1 MLSEFAADAVLG
13 ILLPFAI
20 TALHY
25 RSGDVQ
31 PRTQA
36 QITKN
41 RHTTVF
47 LYRSVAKLSERAGV
61 LGEDAGNEAPGRICN
76 KHGGHEDANE
86 EIAVL
91 YSMKLKDMPI
101 ERDIWERFYAQMITA
116 LIIIIFPR
124 KRYYIFIIL
133 AGEFLKT
140 SRNLTESLLSPG
152 HDLFQMVENICL
164 VLDAHHEMY
173 CLFAV

>member
-1 MLSEFAADAVLG
+1 MHVVQ
-13 ILLPFAI
+13 
-20 TALHY
+20 H
-25 RSGDVQ
+25 Q

-41 RHTTVF
+41 RHTTVL

-91 YSMKLKDMPI
+91 FAH
-101 ERDIWERFYAQMITA
+101 RA
-116 LIIIIFPR
+116 LHLGKILCPNDHCVVIRTFPR
-124 KRYYIFIIL
+124 KRYY
-133 AGEFLKT
+133 
-140 SRNLTESLLSPG
+140 LS
-152 HDLFQMVENICL
+152 F
-164 VLDAHHEMY
+164 
-173 CLFAV
+173 

>member
-1 MLSEFAADAVLG
+1 MNSG
-13 ILLPFAI
+13 IRLMKPLLVFFQAMI
-20 TALHY
+20 TGLN
-25 RSGDVQ
+25 Q
-31 PRTQA
+31 PSTQA

-91 YSMKLKDMPI
+91 FAHRALHMP
-101 ERDIWERFYAQMITA
+101 
-116 LIIIIFPR
+116 
-124 KRYYIFIIL
+124 K
-133 AGEFLKT
+133 
-140 SRNLTESLLSPG
+140 
-152 HDLFQMVENICL
+152 
-164 VLDAHHEMY
+164 
-173 CLFAV
+173 

>member
-1 MLSEFAADAVLG
+1 M
-13 ILLPFAI
+13 
-20 TALHY
+20 
-25 RSGDVQ
+25 
-31 PRTQA
+31 
-36 QITKN
+36 
-41 RHTTVF
+41 HTTVF

-91 YSMKLKDMPI
+91 YSIKLKDLPI

-133 AGEFLKT
+133 AGEFPQVLSKFN
-140 SRNLTESLLSPG
+140 RKSPG
-152 HDLFQMVENICL
+152 HNLFQMVENICL

>member
-1 MLSEFAADAVLG
+1 
-13 ILLPFAI
+13 
-20 TALHY
+20 
-25 RSGDVQ
+25 
-31 PRTQA
+31 
-36 QITKN
+36 
-41 RHTTVF
+41 
-47 LYRSVAKLSERAGV
+47 VAKLSERAGV

-91 YSMKLKDMPI
+91 YPMKLKDLPI

-133 AGEFLKT
+133 AGEFPQDLSKFNRK
-140 SRNLTESLLSPG
+140 SPESWS
-152 HDLFQMVENICL
+152 
-164 VLDAHHEMY
+164 
-173 CLFAV
+173 